1 MGATDILGRLATSI
15 FRWEALAP
23 VFYRCHDVPSGGVLL
38 ALPALIAV
46 GLLDHAGKYFHLPR
60 GFYRLDTIFLLL
72 AFMALARLKTIEDL
86 RYCPPG
92 EWGKLLGVDRAPE
105 VKTLREKVSLL
116 AERSEPRAWAAELC
130 RDWMAAEPDSTGI
143 LYVDGHVRV
152 YGGKQTELPRHYV
165 SRQKLC
171 LRATVDYWVNAMDGR
186 PFFVVNKAVD
196 PGLLHVLEEEIVP
209 RLESEMPVRPWA
221 GRLFAEDEAAPY
233 PHRFTLVFDREG
245 YSPGFMRR
253 MWEKRIACLTY
264 NKFPGDDWPEEEFQN
279 LTVTLQAGNVIEMR
293 LAERG
298 VYLSSGLWAREI
310 RKLRKNGRQTSILAT
325 DFTNDCGAV
334 AAAMFARWSQEN
346 FFKYMRQHYNLDRL
360 VDYSTE
366 KISDTT
372 KVVNPQYRELDGE
385 IRKAVG
391 KLNRKRKEFGAIVL
405 NETIEPAQ
413 VEAYQQKK
421 AEIQEE
427 VAALEKEVADQKAC
441 RSATPKHVKM
451 VELPEAERFRQLG
464 TAGKYFIDTI
474 KMIAYR
480 AETAMAGIVKE
491 KMSRQ
496 EDGRNLVRAIYSAE
510 ADIVPDK
517 AAGTLTV
524 RLHHLAN
531 RMSGETVR
539 HLCEE
544 LNATMTQFPG
554 TEMRLIY
561 ELVS

>member
-1 MGATDILGRLATSI
+1 MGRLATSI
-15 FRWEALAP
+15 FQCEALAP
-23 VFYRCHDVPSGGVLL
+23 VFYCCHDVPNGGVLL
-38 ALPALIAV
+38 ALPALMAV
-46 GLLDHAGKYFHLPR
+46 GLLAHADKYFHLPR
-60 GFYRLDTIFLLL
+60 GFYRLDTVFMLL
-72 AFMALARLKTIEDL
+72 AFMALARLKTIEEL
-86 RYCPPG
+86 RYCSPG

-105 VKTLREKVSLL
+105 VKTLREKVGLL
-116 AERSEPRAWAAELC
+116 TEGGEPQAWAAELC

-143 LYVDGHVRV
+143 FYVDGHVRV
-152 YGGKQTELPRHYV
+152 YNGKQTELPRHYV

-196 PGLLHVLEEEIVP
+196 PGLLQVLEEQIVP
-209 RLESEMPVRPWA
+209 RLESEIPVRSEA
-221 GRLFAEDEAAPY
+221 GRLFAEAEAPLH
-233 PHRFTLVFDREG
+233 PHRLTLVFDREG
-245 YSPGFMRR
+245 YSPGFMKR
-253 MWEKRIACLTY
+253 MLSKQIACLTY
-264 NKFPGDDWPEEEFQN
+264 NKFPKDDWPEEQFQAH
-279 LTVTLQAGNVIEMR
+279 TVTLQAGNVVEMR

-298 VYLSSGLWAREI
+298 VYLSSGLWVREI
-310 RKLRKNGRQTSILAT
+310 RKLRKNGHQTSILAT
-325 DFTNDCGAV
+325 DFTNDCSAV

-366 KISDTT
+366 EISDTT

-391 KLNRKRKEFGAIVL
+391 KLNRKRKEFGAIML
-405 NETIEPAQ
+405 NEAIEPEQ

-427 VAALEKEVADQKAC
+427 VAMLEKDVAARKAS
-441 RSATPKHVKM
+441 RSVTPKHVTM
-451 VELPEAERFRQLG
+451 AELPEEERFRQLG

-496 EDGRNLVRAIYSAE
+496 DDGRALLRAIYAAE
-510 ADIVPDK
+510 ADIVPDA

-524 RLHHLAN
+524 SLHHLAN

-544 LNATMTQFPG
+544 LNATMTLFPG
-554 TEMRLIY
+554 TNLRLIY
-561 ELVS
+561 KLVSQ